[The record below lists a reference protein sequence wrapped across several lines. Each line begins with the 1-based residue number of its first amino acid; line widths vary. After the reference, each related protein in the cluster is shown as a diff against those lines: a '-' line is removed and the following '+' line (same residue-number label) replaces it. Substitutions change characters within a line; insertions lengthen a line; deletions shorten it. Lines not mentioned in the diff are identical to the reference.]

1 LLAFLKNSLKLCLVF
16 MDVEVDTGFA
26 AERAKS
32 VINGILSLYSGKE
45 GAVRMVMAVVLAG
58 GHVLLEDKPGVG
70 KTFLAKL
77 MARILGLSFSRI
89 QFTPDLLP
97 SDLIGTKV
105 WRPGESRF
113 EVMRGPIFAN
123 FVLADEINRAPPKT
137 QAALLE
143 AMEELQVTIE
153 GETQRLP
160 RPFIVIA
167 TQNPIEYEGT
177 YPLPEAQLDRFM
189 IKLSLGYPDEEE
201 ELELLRR
208 RMAWMTDDPT
218 DKASPVTGPSE
229 LEGIRAFIE
238 GGVKVSDDL
247 LRYILSFRSIRGDD
261 RVAAGPSPRGLMS
274 LLRMARAMAVI
285 DGRNY
290 VVPDD
295 IKSIAPDVLGHR
307 VILKPELA
315 IEGEVTGRD
324 IVLEYVSKLP
334 VPK

>member
-1 LLAFLKNSLKLCLVF
+1 MEA
-16 MDVEVDTGFA
+16 DAGFA
-26 AERAKS
+26 AGRAKA
-32 VINGILSLYSGKE
+32 VIDGVLSFYSGKE
-45 GAVRMVMAVVLAG
+45 EAVRRMVAVILVG

-105 WRPGESRF
+105 WRPGEGRF
-113 EVMRGPIFAN
+113 EVMRGPLFAN

-189 IKLSLGYPDEEE
+189 MKLSLGYPSEEE

-218 DKASPVTGPSE
+218 DKASPATNPGE

-238 GGVKVSDDL
+238 GGVKVSDDV
-247 LRYILSFRSIRGDD
+247 LRYILSFRSIRDDD

-295 IKSIAPDVLGHR
+295 VKSIAPDVLGHR
-307 VILKPELA
+307 IILRPELA

>member
-1 LLAFLKNSLKLCLVF
+1 
-16 MDVEVDTGFA
+16 
-26 AERAKS
+26 
-32 VINGILSLYSGKE
+32 
-45 GAVRMVMAVVLAG
+45 
-58 GHVLLEDKPGVG
+58 
-70 KTFLAKL
+70 
-77 MARILGLSFSRI
+77 
-89 QFTPDLLP
+89 
-97 SDLIGTKV
+97 
-105 WRPGESRF
+105 
-113 EVMRGPIFAN
+113 MRGPLFAN

-160 RPFIVIA
+160 SPFMVIS

-189 IKLSLGYPDEEE
+189 MKLSLGYPSEDE

-218 DKASPVTGPSE
+218 DKASPATSPGE

-238 GGVKVSDDL
+238 GGVKVSDDV
-247 LRYILSFRSIRGDD
+247 LRYILSFRSIRDDD

-274 LLRMARAMAVI
+274 LLRVARAMAVI

-295 IKSIAPDVLGHR
+295 VKSIAPDVLGHR
-307 VILKPELA
+307 IILRPELA

>member
-1 LLAFLKNSLKLCLVF
+1 MPSASVG
-16 MDVEVDTGFA
+16 MDQIRDRVRAIVDEVLTY
-26 AERAKS
+26 
-32 VINGILSLYSGKE
+32 YSGKE
-45 GAVRMVMAVVLAG
+45 DSVRKIVAAVLAG

-77 MARILGLSFSRI
+77 LAKVLGLSFSRI

-97 SDLIGTKV
+97 SDIIGTKV
-105 WRPGESRF
+105 WRPAEGRF

-153 GETQRLP
+153 GETYRLP
-160 RPFIVIA
+160 QPFVVMA

-177 YPLPEAQLDRFM
+177 YPLPEAQMDRFL
-189 IKLSLGYPDEEE
+189 IKMSLGYPSEDEER
-201 ELELLRR
+201 ELLNRR
-208 RMAWMTDDPT
+208 IRWMTDDPT
-218 DKASPVTGPSE
+218 GMARTVTNAEE
-229 LEGIRAFIE
+229 LLGIRAFIE
-238 GGVKVSDDL
+238 GRVRVDPDIIG
-247 LRYILSFRSIRGDD
+247 YILSFRGIREDD
-261 RVAAGPSPRGLMS
+261 RVAAGPSPRGLLS

-285 DGRNY
+285 DGRDY
-290 VVPDD
+290 VIPDD
-295 IKSIAPDVLGHR
+295 VKSLAPEVLGHR
-307 VILKPELA
+307 IVLKPEYS

-324 IVLEYVSKLP
+324 VVAEHLERIP